1 MLSLFAVLVT
11 NYYIGFMLCIFSVL
25 YCYIPYVLWLGL
37 IVSGVS
43 LLAVVIYAV
52 RRVRTKRRE
61 NNKGIMIRVLEPLD
75 ISCPCDKL

>member
-1 MLSLFAVLVT
+1 MPLFAALVT

-43 LLAVVIYAV
+43 LLTVVIYAV
-52 RRVRTKRRE
+52 RR
-61 NNKGIMIRVLEPLD
+61 IRAAKT
-75 ISCPCDKL
+75 IKA